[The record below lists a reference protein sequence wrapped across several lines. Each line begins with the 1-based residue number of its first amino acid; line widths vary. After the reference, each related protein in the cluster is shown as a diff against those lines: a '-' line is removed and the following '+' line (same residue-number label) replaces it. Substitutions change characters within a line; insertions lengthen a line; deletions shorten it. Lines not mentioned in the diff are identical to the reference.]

1 MRLKIVKKEDDYLS
15 TDTEDDSAV
24 LLHGV
29 KVLKELS
36 SPWSGSSRLVCAD
49 YYFASVQAA
58 EVMEQE
64 GLKFIGVVKTAT
76 KKNPMINL
84 QSIELQKREDRV
96 GLVRRKEKGGCDLL
110 AFTWINC

>member
-1 MRLKIVKKEDDYLS
+1 MAIDRKPKTGCEIQDSCCGVSRIMMRLKIVKKEDDYLS

-36 SPWSGSSRLVCAD
+36 SPWSGSCRLDCAY
-49 YYFASVQAA
+49 YYFSSVEAA

-64 GLKFIGVVKTAT
+64 GLKFIEIVKTAT
-76 KKNPMINL
+76 KMIPIKHL
-84 QSIELQKREDRV
+84 QSI
-96 GLVRRKEKGGCDLL
+96 
-110 AFTWINC
+110 